1 MLFDPLVD
9 PGNPPHRHQNGPAA
23 NPARVH
29 HRLVNMEGAH
39 QAAARHAH
47 LKAKMQL

>member
-29 HRLVNMEGAH
+29 HRLVNMEASPSGRRTTRASES
-39 QAAARHAH
+39 
-47 LKAKMQL
+47 